1 MIDALLRALH
11 ATSGVEILAVALGV
25 IYVLLI
31 YKRNRLGWVA
41 GAASSIIYVYLAA
54 RAHLPMQSVLQF
66 YYVVMSVYGWYHWT
80 RAQTEQAGGIGR
92 WPLRNH
98 LLALLA
104 IVLLSFLTAEWL
116 RRETHAAW
124 PILDSMTTWCSL
136 FATWLLARLKLEN
149 WIYWISA
156 DSVMV
161 YLFAAQGYPFSAALF
176 LSYLVI
182 AVFGFR
188 EWLHRYRLQSI

>member
-31 YKRNRLGWVA
+31 YKRNRLGWLA

-80 RAQTEQAGGIGR
+80 RAQTQHAGGIGR
-92 WPLRNH
+92 
-98 LLALLA
+98 
-104 IVLLSFLTAEWL
+104 
-116 RRETHAAW
+116 
-124 PILDSMTTWCSL
+124 
-136 FATWLLARLKLEN
+136 
-149 WIYWISA
+149 
-156 DSVMV
+156 
-161 YLFAAQGYPFSAALF
+161 
-176 LSYLVI
+176 
-182 AVFGFR
+182 
-188 EWLHRYRLQSI
+188 